1 MSQKTRE
8 KKSNR
13 KIYNVLKRVYFFG
26 IYKVLMRDLNFIVNS
41 LFECYKEFLIL
52 YQTFV
57 YKKFGV
63 AH

>member
-1 MSQKTRE
+1 MYLRE
-8 KKSNR
+8 S
-13 KIYNVLKRVYFFG
+13 IFLEYT
-26 IYKVLMRDLNFIVNS
+26 KVLMRDLNFIVNS